1 MRSRTLQR
9 AVVLLVAVATLS
21 GGTSAVADGHKPHG
35 KPSGKSASVDPLK
48 PLAQGASAFA
58 SMAAP
63 FVNAASD
70 VMFPRS

>member
-1 MRSRTLQR
+1 MRSRTFQR
-9 AVVLLVAVATLS
+9 AVVLLVAVAALQ
-21 GGTSAVADGHKPHG
+21 GGASAVAADPKPG
-35 KPSGKSASVDPLK
+35 GKSASVDPLK